1 MSSEMM
7 WFLSRATGI
16 VALVLL
22 TGILVLGMLL
32 SRVRAA
38 HSTAPTIVMALHRWL
53 SLGMIAFLAAHIVTA
68 VAEGFVDIGWLAVV
82 VPFVAGYEPLLI
94 GFGAIAVDLVV
105 AIVVTSLVRHRI
117 PERLWARIHML
128 AYAMWP
134 LGLVHGY
141 FLGTADQPLLRG
153 VTIACGV
160 VGLASIVW
168 RVLGDNPD
176 AIRRQRTPQE
186 SWS

>member
-22 TGILVLGMLL
+22 TGILVLGMVLA
-32 SRVRAA
+32 RHRAA
-38 HSTAPTIVMALHRWL
+38 RPASATTVMALHRWL
-53 SLGMIAFLAAHIVTA
+53 SLGMASFLAAHIITA

-94 GFGAIAVDLVV
+94 GLGAIAVDLLL
-105 AIVVTSLVRHRI
+105 AIVVTSFLRHRI
-117 PERLWARIHML
+117 PERLWGAIHML
-128 AYAMWP
+128 AYVMWP

-153 VTIACGV
+153 ITIGCGV
-160 VGLASIVW
+160 IGLGAVVW
-168 RVLGDNPD
+168 RVVGDHPD
-176 AIRRQRTPQE
+176 AIRRQQALQE